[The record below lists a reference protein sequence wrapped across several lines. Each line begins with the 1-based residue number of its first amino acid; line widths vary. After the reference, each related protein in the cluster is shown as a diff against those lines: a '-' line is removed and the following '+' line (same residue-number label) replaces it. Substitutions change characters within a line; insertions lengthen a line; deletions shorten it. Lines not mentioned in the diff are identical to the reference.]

1 MPKAKL
7 QNRRKGA
14 RRSALTVTRVPRT
27 VGTLADHVT
36 GQIDPFSPNA
46 KGMKLFDANQT
57 ASFTLESRALYN
69 MPINNQGCGYAEVSP
84 FLADE
89 WLTLLGAAADIAA
102 SATTG
107 AVITTGTGVS
117 GAYTALSTQVARYR
131 IVSYAIRVYCTQ
143 APLNRQ
149 GRVLIR
155 ELPATQM
162 LINTSEI
169 SMAEENYFGSLA
181 DGLDIQVTPGA
192 VGDQQYDYIPLT
204 MDYAT
209 SLANV
214 ADTPPFKKI
223 GITIYGGVTTSNN
236 NAIVTVEVIKQL
248 EILPEVTSILRFGV
262 TDAAPHS
269 NQMMETINNT
279 RASIPLVHN
288 TKTWRAR
295 LRQFATSSLSALGD
309 AGMRAAGLAL
319 TRYLGGPATL
329 LQLTNGRAPM
339 EVD

>member
-1 MPKAKL
+1 MPKAKS
-7 QNRRKGA
+7 QRRRAG
-14 RRSALTVTRVPRT
+14 RRSALTVTKVPRT
-27 VGTLADHVT
+27 LSSLADHVT
-36 GQIDPFSPNA
+36 GQIDPFAPNA
-46 KGMKLFDANQT
+46 KGMKLYDSNSS
-57 ASFTLESRALYN
+57 ASFTLESRAIYN
-69 MPINNQGCGYAEVSP
+69 LPVNNQGCGYAEVSP
-84 FLADE
+84 FLASE
-89 WLTLLGAAADIAA
+89 WITLLGVTADINAA
-102 SATTG
+102 ATTG
-107 AVITTGTGVS
+107 AVITTGTGNS
-117 GAYTALSTQVARYR
+117 AAYTALASQVARYR
-131 IVSYAIRVYCTQ
+131 VVSYGIRVYCTQ

-155 ELPATQM
+155 ELPSSQM

-214 ADTPPFKKI
+214 ADTPPFKLI
-223 GITIYGGVTTSNN
+223 GITLYGCATSGNN
-236 NAIVTVEVIKQL
+236 NAIVTVEVVKQL

-269 NQMMETINNT
+269 NQMMESINNT
-279 RASIPLVHN
+279 RGAIPLAHN
-288 TKTWRAR
+288 TKTWRSK
-295 LRQFATSSLSALGD
+295 LRQFAASSLSALGE

-319 TRYLGGPATL
+319 SRYLGGPATL
-329 LQLTNGRAPM
+329 LQLTNGRTPM